1 METREERGEESGISS
16 KIFCLHVKM
25 LFLLSMGGCRKR
37 GENESNASICE
48 YRSPLEVYKHW
59 FTLLKRLETK
69 NASVGRKEGTWRGK

>member
-1 METREERGEESGISS
+1 METRDERGEESGISS

-25 LFLLSMGGCRKR
+25 LFLLSMGVV
-37 GENESNASICE
+37 ESASICK

-59 FTLLKRLETK
+59 FTLLKRLETR